1 MEQQMA
7 TLERNARAAVE
18 RLRAQGGGAARELES
33 ATAALDR
40 FVSVN
45 QQIVQLSRRN
55 TNVRSLALTLGRKRV
70 VAAEAEDQLRS
81 LGEALAAHTFQ
92 GTR

>member
-1 MEQQMA
+1 M
-7 TLERNARAAVE
+7 
-18 RLRAQGGGAARELES
+18 
-33 ATAALDR
+33 
-40 FVSVN
+40 N
-45 QQIVQLSRRN
+45 QQVVQLSRRN